1 MAAPFFGAGLSSA
14 ITRAANTPS
23 ATSKLA
29 YARPTKVTNPY
40 ISAAVS
46 SAKALAAPKK
56 TTTTKQATNPYD
68 VFDVQDPYN
77 PKTIQQTAQT
87 GYNTDIASATKTAA
101 MGYLTP
107 AQLDAQAANRSAQ
120 EQALASS
127 LADQIGRI
135 QVASVA
141 GTGATQAT
149 VDAADAAANA
159 AGARQQGVAGTAPT
173 PTGAANLGTQAV
185 LASQGAGNANVYGG
199 LEAAAYSSGNQNAE
213 QALRDA
219 ETLKQTNAADEQ
231 KGLAALISSIASPST
246 RSASM
251 IQANSTADAANK
263 ATELSVWNGIENRR
277 LTAQAE
283 GDKTGEAAAALEER
297 QYEAQLRGETTKQTT
312 TANNAA
318 KIQAAKIGAAATT
331 TAATTRANSAK
342 QVQLLKTGAAGGA
355 KPMTA
360 SAILALNKSIAAT
373 IGKQGG
379 VKTPGQQVTT
389 GYKVTLAPP
398 ADALPNVRPNT
409 IPVSAAAGKTLK
421 AGGVYGPTGQKIQ
434 AVAPTLKTGSASVTG
449 QPSTWT
455 KWKRALGLVMTET
468 KLPRTQAV
476 QYLAAAGF
484 PAPPSK

>member
-1 MAAPFFGAGLSSA
+1 MTPSYFGSGLAGA
-14 ITRAANTPS
+14 ITRIANTPT
-23 ATSKLA
+23 ATSKIA
-29 YARPTKVTNPY
+29 YARPTKLTNPY
-40 ISAAVS
+40 VSAAVTG
-46 SAKALAAPKK
+46 AKALATPPKPAVK
-56 TTTTKQATNPYD
+56 AASNPYS

-77 PKTIQQTAQT
+77 PKTIQQTAQS
-87 GYNTDIASATKTAA
+87 GYNADIATATQNASL
-101 MGYLTP
+101 GYLTP
-107 AQLDAQAANRSAQ
+107 AQVDAQAQNRVTQ
-120 EQALASS
+120 EQALAQS
-127 LADQIGRI
+127 LSDAISRI

-141 GTGATQAT
+141 GTGATQGS

-199 LEAAAYSSGNQNAE
+199 LEAAALSSGSQNAE
-213 QALRDA
+213 TALNAA
-219 ETLKQTNAADEQ
+219 ETLKQTNAADEA
-231 KGLAALISSIASPST
+231 KGLQALIASIASPST

-297 QYEAQLRGETTKQTT
+297 QYEAQLKNQSTGTTTK
-312 TANNAA
+312 ANNAE
-318 KIQAAKIGAAATT
+318 KIAAAKIGAAATT

-360 SAILALNKSIAAT
+360 SQILALNKSIAAT

-379 VKTPGQQVTT
+379 VKTPGQQITT
-389 GYKVTLAPP
+389 GYTVNLGPA
-398 ADALPNVRPNT
+398 ADALPNAPNT
-409 IPVSAAAGKTLK
+409 NVKVSAAVGKALK
-421 AGGVYGPTGQKIQ
+421 AGGTYQGRPIVG
-434 AVAPTLKTGSASVTG
+434 VAPALKTGSASVTG
-449 QPSTWT
+449 QPSSWT
-455 KWKRALGLVMTET
+455 KWKRALGQVITET
-468 KLPRTQAV
+468 GLPRTQAV
-476 QYLAAAGF
+476 QYMAAAGF
-484 PAPPSK
+484 PAPKSK